1 MPQVELTDKFC
12 QSAKAQSGRKT
23 DYFDTTVKGLC
34 LRASAGGVKAWFL
47 VYTKPADR
55 KRAWL
60 KLGTYPDV
68 PLGTDKGARQKAKDT
83 RAKVG
88 DGGDPIADKKATAA
102 SLTVANLVENYIARH
117 AATKRSADEIARRLR
132 KNVSG
137 RNADGTEMKPDEK
150 GRGGPSEGCIGAVK
164 LSDLHRRDITRVID
178 AIKDRGKHTEANRV
192 FEDLRSMVRWA
203 RARGDLDE
211 NLTEGMKKPSET
223 VERDRVLNANEIKT
237 MWNALAE
244 ADMRESTRRVVRLCL
259 VTSQR
264 VGEVSGMT
272 RPEIDLDKG
281 LWTIPAAR
289 SKNKREHVVPLSAMA
304 LAIIHDQIAEV
315 DALSKRKD
323 RDVPTFVF
331 PGPGARAAVTAAAIA
346 KAIKNQEVTK
356 RGATTIIGVAPWT
369 AHDLRRT
376 AATHMEEMGISP
388 FVVGHVLN
396 HVSSTKSTITSRVY
410 ARYDYLK
417 EKTEA
422 LELWADRIAG
432 IIAGGAD
439 VVPIAGRVA

>member
-12 QSAKAQSGRKT
+12 QSAKVQSGRKT

-47 VYTKPADR
+47 VYTKLADG

-68 PLGTDKGARQKAKDT
+68 PLGTDKGARQKAKDA
-83 RAKVG
+83 RAKVA
-88 DGGDPIADKKATAA
+88 DGADPIAEKKAKAA
-102 SLTVANLVENYIARH
+102 SQTVADLVENYVTRH
-117 AATKRSADEIARRLR
+117 ASTKRSGDEIARRLR

-137 RNADGTEMKPDEK
+137 RDAEGKSIAEA
-150 GRGGPSEGCIGAVK
+150 SAGCIGDVR
-164 LSDLHRRDITRVID
+164 LSELHRRDITKAID

-192 FEDLRSMVRWA
+192 FEDIRSMVRWA

-223 VERDRVLNANEIKT
+223 VERDRVLNADEIKS
-237 MWNALAE
+237 MWKTLPD
-244 ADMRESTRRVVRLCL
+244 ADMRESTRRVIRLCL
-259 VTSQR
+259 VTGQR

-281 LWTIPAAR
+281 LWVIPAAR
-289 SKNKREHVVPLSAMA
+289 SKNKREHVVPLSVMA
-304 LAIIHDQIAEV
+304 ITIIRDQIAEV

-331 PGPGARAAVTAAAIA
+331 PGPGARAAVTGAAIA
-346 KAIKNQEVTK
+346 KAIKREEVTEK
-356 RGATTIIGVAPWT
+356 GAATIIGAAPWT
-369 AHDLRRT
+369 AHDLRRS
-376 AATHMEEMGISP
+376 AATHMEEMGVSP

-396 HVSSTKSTITSRVY
+396 HVSATKSTITSRVY

-422 LELWADRIAG
+422 LDLWADRLAG
-432 IIAGGAD
+432 IIAGAAD
-439 VVPIAGRVA
+439 VVSIAGRAA